1 MPYTGKFQ
9 VFEDIIKEIMIVY
22 KHDSRPWLIGYS
34 GGKDS
39 TLLVSLV
46 YEAMK
51 RLKDAGA
58 KLDKTVHVITSDT
71 MVENP
76 IVKNYM
82 HSSSDNINRAA
93 GKDRLNI
100 KASVIYPEPE
110 QTFWSRVIGLGYP
123 TPEPPGFRWCTD
135 RLKIMPMNKFVNER
149 IKESGEIIILLG
161 VRKGESLTRMKTITA
176 REIEGKL
183 LNMHNDIPNAY
194 VYNPITEIPN
204 DLVWEFLLKGDCR
217 SPWGSDMKYLFSLY
231 QGENLGEEKSVL
243 GEVDREKIP
252 VTGNSRFGC
261 WCCTMVKED
270 KSLQNFINKG
280 ATELIPLREFRNEL
294 LRMRE
299 NSQYRDSKRRN
310 GSVYKKSDGSFG
322 MGPFTLEARCLILE
336 KLLDLENRTG
346 MELITEAELK
356 AIDKMWDEEGDL
368 TCRALVETYHKVKG
382 KKLPWDDYKTPRFD
396 DEAIQAIRGVADKY
410 DIPVELITKLI
421 VSVDTNKH
429 SLTEENNLH
438 KADQKFKYYEQEI
451 AKATRTNTALRKKE
465 VVDSLVN
472 EIKLQATT
480 ALKQEIVRKTNEKLR
495 RVIVD
500 DYVEIE
506 SIDRYIKLKGRDGAS
521 EGQTLSIAY
530 CFLGTLFEDSELEFP
545 FIIDSPTGKMDF
557 EKRQAVADII
567 PLVFNQMIAFVQSAE
582 VERFADRFY
591 ANPDS
596 QYLTVVASP
605 QDQAV
610 VVYEGID
617 FFDSYQREHKG
628 DEK

>member
-336 KLLDLENRTG
+336 KLLDLETG
-346 MELITEAELK
+346 
-356 AIDKMWDEEGDL
+356 
-368 TCRALVETYHKVKG
+368 
-382 KKLPWDDYKTPRFD
+382 
-396 DEAIQAIRGVADKY
+396 QAW
-410 DIPVELITKLI
+410 
-421 VSVDTNKH
+421 S
-429 SLTEENNLH
+429 
-438 KADQKFKYYEQEI
+438 
-451 AKATRTNTALRKKE
+451 
-465 VVDSLVN
+465 
-472 EIKLQATT
+472 
-480 ALKQEIVRKTNEKLR
+480 
-495 RVIVD
+495 
-500 DYVEIE
+500 
-506 SIDRYIKLKGRDGAS
+506 
-521 EGQTLSIAY
+521 
-530 CFLGTLFEDSELEFP
+530 
-545 FIIDSPTGKMDF
+545 
-557 EKRQAVADII
+557 
-567 PLVFNQMIAFVQSAE
+567 
-582 VERFADRFY
+582 
-591 ANPDS
+591 
-596 QYLTVVASP
+596 
-605 QDQAV
+605 
-610 VVYEGID
+610 
-617 FFDSYQREHKG
+617 
-628 DEK
+628 